1 MKGLKKCAVRII
13 KIGSLII
20 PGSPLGW
27 VWAGYRLIGN
37 EKAEI
42 SRRLSPG
49 GDTKPERSRNVSLKE
64 RKLLSA

>member
-27 VWAGYRLIGN
+27 VWAGYRLFGN

-42 SRRLSPG
+42 FRRLSPG
-49 GDTKPERSRNVSLKE
+49 GDTKPE
-64 RKLLSA
+64 